1 MSKYTGMYIEGRT
14 FTQIKSQDISLSDFS
29 YIPYEHLDKNKLL
42 YGRMPEKRN
51 EVVLDKQ
58 LIDKVTEYTSAVS
71 LMYDGY
77 ESYVGAKLHGS
88 DATVKYKVVGIS
100 DMGEPSVYCSPN
112 VILSLMENTTLVES
126 DEEFNRE
133 NVKGY
138 KKVKLKDNEVLIRKG
153 FADSEGYKIGDQA
166 NLDGDYVIKGTFPD
180 GLGVD
185 YVMSDKGCKMLMCE
199 QIYMDNAC
207 YSYTDNIPETK
218 KYYKKISSKYLEKF
232 EPVMT
237 GAA

>member
-1 MSKYTGMYIEGRT
+1 
-14 FTQIKSQDISLSDFS
+14 
-29 YIPYEHLDKNKLL
+29 
-42 YGRMPEKRN
+42 
-51 EVVLDKQ
+51 
-58 LIDKVTEYTSAVS
+58 
-71 LMYDGY
+71 
-77 ESYVGAKLHGS
+77 
-88 DATVKYKVVGIS
+88 
-100 DMGEPSVYCSPN
+100 
-112 VILSLMENTTLVES
+112 MENTTLVES

-185 YVMSDKGCKMLMCE
+185 YVMSDNGCKMLMCE

-218 KYYKKISSKYLEKF
+218 KYYKKISSKYLENLSL
-232 EPVMT
+232 
-237 GAA
+237 

>member
-1 MSKYTGMYIEGRT
+1 MMKQNLNNKKYGDIICQNTSGMYIEGRT

-112 VILSLMENTTLVES
+112 VILSLMENTTLV
-126 DEEFNRE
+126 
-133 NVKGY
+133 
-138 KKVKLKDNEVLIRKG
+138 
-153 FADSEGYKIGDQA
+153 
-166 NLDGDYVIKGTFPD
+166 
-180 GLGVD
+180 
-185 YVMSDKGCKMLMCE
+185 
-199 QIYMDNAC
+199 
-207 YSYTDNIPETK
+207 
-218 KYYKKISSKYLEKF
+218 
-232 EPVMT
+232 
-237 GAA
+237 

>member
-1 MSKYTGMYIEGRT
+1 MYIEGRT

-138 KKVKLKDNEVLIRKG
+138 KKVKLKDNEVLIRK
-153 FADSEGYKIGDQA
+153 DLRIVRD
-166 NLDGDYVIKGTFPD
+166 IR
-180 GLGVD
+180 
-185 YVMSDKGCKMLMCE
+185 
-199 QIYMDNAC
+199 
-207 YSYTDNIPETK
+207 
-218 KYYKKISSKYLEKF
+218 
-232 EPVMT
+232 
-237 GAA
+237 